1 MHRGDPVRRAEDQL
15 RGMIRSLLN
24 EAATT
29 GQVRDDVTP
38 DELASYTLHA
48 LTAASALPSKAAVR
62 RLVQVTVTG
71 LRPQG

>member
-1 MHRGDPVRRAEDQL
+1 MHGRDQVRRAEQQL
-15 RGMIRSLLN
+15 RGMIRSLLA

-29 GQVRDDVTP
+29 GHVRHDVTP

-71 LRPQG
+71 LRPPG